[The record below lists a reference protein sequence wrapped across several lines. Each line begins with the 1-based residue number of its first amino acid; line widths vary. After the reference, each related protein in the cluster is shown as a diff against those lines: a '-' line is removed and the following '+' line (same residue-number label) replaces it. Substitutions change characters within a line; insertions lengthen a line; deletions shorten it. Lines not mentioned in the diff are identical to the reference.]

1 MKKKL
6 IAVLLTLL
14 LTLGIPFASATAEQ
28 PDEQPSASASTT
40 AVRLTPNLIIQS
52 FSPAKTIQAGSSFT
66 LSFTLQNTSRDFTL
80 KNIVVKLSGG
90 EVFTVSS
97 STDTVYADSIA
108 PLGQITLS
116 KNFVCQKNAESGTYP
131 ITASTTF
138 EYIENGEKLQGT
150 SEVSMTFRVNK
161 KEETTAKKSGSL
173 TPQLIVSGFS
183 YGGKNIEG
191 GENFNLSFTVKNTSK
206 DKDIKNVIVKLS
218 GGEAFIVAEGTDTI
232 NVESIKKNSSK
243 TLSKQFTCLSAA
255 PSGVYPVSAS
265 ITYEY
270 FENDEKSQGTSD
282 LTMSVPVVQPD
293 KISIENISLQNNSPT
308 VGQESDCAF
317 KIINSG
323 KTLLSN
329 CTITLSDESGK
340 VITSSFIGNIEAG
353 TQFESNYNLAVTFDE
368 PEEKHLCLTL
378 EYENEGSQKKKV
390 EQKFTTTVIEEFD
403 PFQDDTINSGDTAES
418 HSNLVPIIIGV
429 AAAVLVVGII
439 IIVVVHKKRKKR
451 KAQKECE
458 ALDEEI

>member
-6 IAVLLTLL
+6 IALLLTLL
-14 LTLGIPFASATAEQ
+14 TITIPFSYATAEEQ
-28 PDEQPSASASTT
+28 FDEQPASSVSTT

-52 FSPAKTIQAGSSFT
+52 FSPAKAIPAGSSFT

-90 EVFTVSS
+90 EVFTVGS
-97 STDTVYADSIA
+97 STDTVYADSVA

-138 EYIENGEKLQGT
+138 EYIDNGEKLQGT
-150 SEVSMTFRVNK
+150 SEVSMTFCVNK
-161 KEETTAKKSGSL
+161 KEEKTTKKSAAL

-191 GENFNLSFTVKNTSK
+191 GESFNLSFTVKNTSK

-218 GGEAFIVAEGTDTI
+218 GGEAFIVAEGTDTV

-243 TLSKQFTCLSAA
+243 TLSKRFTCLSAA

-270 FENDEKSQGTSD
+270 FENDEKAQGTSD

-308 VGQESDCAF
+308 VGQETDCAF

-329 CTITLSDESGK
+329 CTITLSDENGK

-353 TQFESNYNLAVTFDE
+353 TQFESNYNLAATFDE

-403 PFQDDTINSGDTAES
+403 PFQDDTVNSDDAAENNLS
-418 HSNLVPIIIGV
+418 LVPIIIGA
-429 AAAVLVVGII
+429 AAAVLLAVII
-439 IIVVVHKKRKKR
+439 IIVVSKKRKKR

-458 ALDEEI
+458 DLDEEI